1 MGNSREVDRGYDKPK
16 WIPASVRNLDHT
28 LNLVRILDKGQL
40 VAAPLIHERNGRRV
54 AVSRGH
60 ASAFTASA
68 NDATTQDRHGTTYN
82 LASYVIS
89 ISVTTGNCPERT
101 T

>member
-1 MGNSREVDRGYDKPK
+1 MRQTEKDTSECEK
-16 WIPASVRNLDHT
+16 LDHT
-28 LNLVRILDKGQL
+28 VNLVRILDEGQR
-40 VAAPLIHERNGRRV
+40 VAAPLIREQIGRRV

-68 NDATTQDRHGTTYN
+68 NDATTQDRHGTAYN

-89 ISVTTGNCPERT
+89 ISATTGNCPERT
-101 T
+101 M